1 MGIFPLAY
9 SYLIVYWL
17 INPHVFYEIIDNL
30 HGTCICWKYMCTLLV
45 KVPFYLLHIFVTS
58 QMIAKHSSAVRQVH
72 FSKRKSVHTT
82 KIQIIKTT

>member
-1 MGIFPLAY
+1 MKSLTIRMVPAY
-9 SYLIVYWL
+9 VG
-17 INPHVFYEIIDNL
+17 N
-30 HGTCICWKYMCTLLV
+30 MCTLLV
-45 KVPFYLLHIFVTS
+45 KVSFYLLHIFVTSS

>member
-1 MGIFPLAY
+1 MKSLTIRMVPAY
-9 SYLIVYWL
+9 VG
-17 INPHVFYEIIDNL
+17 N
-30 HGTCICWKYMCTLLV
+30 TMCTLLV

>member
-1 MGIFPLAY
+1 MKSLTIRMVSAY
-9 SYLIVYWL
+9 GG
-17 INPHVFYEIIDNL
+17 N
-30 HGTCICWKYMCTLLV
+30 MCTLLV
-45 KVPFYLLHIFVTS
+45 KVSFYLLHIFVTS